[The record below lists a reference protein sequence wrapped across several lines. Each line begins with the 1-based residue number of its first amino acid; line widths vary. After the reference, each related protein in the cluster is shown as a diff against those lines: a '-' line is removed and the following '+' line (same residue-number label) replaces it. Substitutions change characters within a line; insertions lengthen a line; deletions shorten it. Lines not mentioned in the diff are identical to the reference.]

1 VTTTT
6 TTAEGVRTIPYVELT
21 PLRRLA
27 LTLLAMGREA
37 PLDWLEQLGS
47 EERQALFTE
56 MQHLEEIFH
65 SRRWPTLWACEPLLQ
80 HRREGPCEYFRL
92 PIAESDPTRHI
103 RRLAR
108 RDGEWMKAQL
118 RSLLI
123 QSDCV
128 GALSTVST
136 GLRSRQKV
144 AILLM
149 SLPPAVSAEL
159 FKELGPKEVEA
170 ITREIAHLPPTTAE
184 DRDRVLSEFLEL
196 PESSTRSPL
205 AGLLQSLDRTQLLH
219 LLEGEDPPTIALLL
233 RSLEPS
239 KRTAVLEQMAPD
251 LRRRVC
257 RRLDTFK
264 VDLANELASEDPAAF
279 ARKLRERWLK

>member
-1 VTTTT
+1 MTET

-56 MQHLEEIFH
+56 MQHLEAIFH
-65 SRRWPTLWACEPLLQ
+65 SRRWPTLWACDPLLQ

-92 PIAESDPTRHI
+92 PIAKTDPTRHI

-108 RDGEWMKAQL
+108 RDGEWLKTHL

-123 QSDCV
+123 RSDCSR
-128 GALSTVST
+128 ALSV
-136 GLRSRQKV
+136 GLRSRQK
-144 AILLM
+144 AALLLM
-149 SLPPAVSAEL
+149 MLPPEVSAEV
-159 FKELGPKEVEA
+159 FRQIGPGEVES
-170 ITREIAHLPPTTAE
+170 ITLEIARLPRTTPE
-184 DRDRVLSEFLEL
+184 DRDRVLSEFLDL

-205 AGLLQSLDRTQLLH
+205 AGLLQSLDRNQLLH

-233 RSLEPS
+233 RGLEPS

-264 VDLANELASEDPAAF
+264 SDLVSELASEDPASF
-279 ARKLRERWLK
+279 ARKLRERWLM

>member
-1 VTTTT
+1 M
-6 TTAEGVRTIPYVELT
+6 RTIPYVELT

-56 MQHLEEIFH
+56 MQHLEALFH
-65 SRRWPTLWACEPLLQ
+65 SRCWLTLWACDPLLQ

-92 PIAESDPTRHI
+92 PIAEPDPTRHI

-108 RDGEWMKAQL
+108 RDGEWLRAQL
-118 RSLLI
+118 RSLLV
-123 QSDCV
+123 QSDCA
-128 GALSTVST
+128 GAVST
-136 GLRSRQKV
+136 GLRSRQK
-144 AILLM
+144 AALLLM
-149 SLPPAVSAEL
+149 LMPPAVSAEL
-159 FKELGPKEVEA
+159 FKELGPGEVHA
-170 ITREIAHLPPTTAE
+170 ITLEISQLPPTTAE

-205 AGLLQSLDRTQLLH
+205 AGLLQSLDRTQLLQ

-264 VDLANELASEDPAAF
+264 ADLANELASEDPVAF
-279 ARKLRERWLK
+279 ARKLRERWLM

>member
-1 VTTTT
+1 M
-6 TTAEGVRTIPYVELT
+6 
-21 PLRRLA
+21 RRLA

-47 EERQALFTE
+47 DERQALFTE
-56 MQHLEEIFH
+56 MQQMEAIFH
-65 SRRWPTLWACEPLLQ
+65 SRRWPILWACDPLLQ

-92 PIAESDPTRHI
+92 PIPEPDSTRHI

-108 RDGEWMKAQL
+108 RDGEWLRAQL

-123 QSDCV
+123 LSDSIRAV
-128 GALSTVST
+128 AT
-136 GLRSRQKV
+136 GLRPRQKA

-149 SLPPAVSAEL
+149 ILPPEVSAQL
-159 FKELGPKEVEA
+159 FKQIGLKEVES
-170 ITREIAHLPPTTAE
+170 ITLEITQLPPTTPE
-184 DRDRVLSEFLEL
+184 DRDRVLSEFLDF
-196 PESSTRSPL
+196 PEPSTRSPL
-205 AGLLQSLDRTQLLH
+205 AGLLQSLDRNQILH

-239 KRTAVLEQMAPD
+239 KRTSVLEQMAPD

-264 VDLANELASEDPAAF
+264 ADLAEELASEDPAAF
-279 ARKLRERWLK
+279 AQKLRERWLK